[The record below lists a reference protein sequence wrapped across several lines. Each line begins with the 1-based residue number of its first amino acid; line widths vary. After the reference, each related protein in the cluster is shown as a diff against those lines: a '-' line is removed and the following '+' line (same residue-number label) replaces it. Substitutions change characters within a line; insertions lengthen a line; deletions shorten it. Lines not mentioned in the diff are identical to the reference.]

1 MSSNTTEYNTSW
13 IYFIFS
19 ILFIITGVW
28 FPSWF
33 MWIVWAF
40 VGYIAMKVVLAV
52 IAFIMGVIILRRIKN
67 LD

>member
-52 IAFIMGVIILRRIKN
+52 IAFIMGVIILRRIKS